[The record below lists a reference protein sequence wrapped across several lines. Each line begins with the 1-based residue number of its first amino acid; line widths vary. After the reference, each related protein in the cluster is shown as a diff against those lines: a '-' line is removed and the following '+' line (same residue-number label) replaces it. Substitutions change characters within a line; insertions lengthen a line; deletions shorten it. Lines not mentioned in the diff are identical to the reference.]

1 MKKIFKGVVGVL
13 GGGGGAKG
21 PSKGEAAAAE
31 RAAAEANRK
40 AQEAAQA
47 LQQNF
52 QADLSTDNIAQI
64 APGGEAAMSGDDDF
78 TPQRKRNRVGGLS
91 TQLGIGGDTWL

>member
-1 MKKIFKGVVGVL
+1 MKKIFKAIT
-13 GGGGGAKG
+13 GGGGG

-52 QADLSTDNIAQI
+52 AADLSTDNIAQI
-64 APGGEAAMSGDDDF
+64 APGGESNAMSTDDDF
-78 TPQRKRNRVGGLS
+78 TPQRKRTKRGGLS

>member
-1 MKKIFKGVVGVL
+1 MKKIFKAIV
-13 GGGGGAKG
+13 GGGGGS
-21 PSKGEAAAAE
+21 SKKEAEAAA
-31 RAAAEANRK
+31 RAAAEATRK

-52 QADLSTDNIAQI
+52 AADLSTDNIAQI
-64 APGGEAAMSGDDDF
+64 APGGEASATGMEDDS
-78 TPQRKRNRVGGLS
+78 TPKRKRNKAGGLS

>member
-1 MKKIFKGVVGVL
+1 MKKIFKAVV
-13 GGGGGAKG
+13 GGGGGG
-21 PSKGEAAAAE
+21 PSKEEAAAAE

-47 LQQNF
+47 LQENF
-52 QADLSTDNIAQI
+52 KADLSTDNIAQV
-64 APGGEAAMSGDDDF
+64 APGGEANATGMDDDF
-78 TPQRKRNRVGGLS
+78 TPQRKRNKAGGLS